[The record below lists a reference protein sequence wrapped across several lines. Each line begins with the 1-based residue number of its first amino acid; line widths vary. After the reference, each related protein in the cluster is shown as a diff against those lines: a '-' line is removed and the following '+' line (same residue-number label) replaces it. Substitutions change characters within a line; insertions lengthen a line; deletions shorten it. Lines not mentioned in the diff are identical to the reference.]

1 MSAKILVVEDEK
13 ILAMGL
19 KRKLE
24 IMGYTVI
31 GTASSGQ
38 EAIEVAGKGLPD
50 LVLMDIVLKGDL
62 DGIDAAQQIINLYN
76 IPVIYVTA
84 YADEKILERAM
95 VTEPYGYLI
104 KPFKETELKANIK
117 MALYRHSAES
127 KRKDSIERR
136 LMDDYY
142 QFIFKSINES
152 IDITKTEEMLL
163 KSFGKSFEEK
173 MQPDFYKELENK
185 GLDLYSDDERA
196 LFETY
201 ASWISKFFTD
211 LGIKNK
217 IRSDEEKY
225 YFELFNCPWMSHAV
239 KNPILCINCNA
250 MISCSFKWI
259 NLKGEINKTSTI
271 AESSPKCTFI
281 IY

>member
-1 MSAKILVVEDEK
+1 MIAKILVVEDEK

-24 IMGYTVI
+24 IMGYTVT

-38 EAIEVAGKGLPD
+38 EAVEMAGDGQPD
-50 LVLMDIVLKGDL
+50 LILMDIVLKGDM
-62 DGIDAAQQIINLYN
+62 DGIDAAQQIISLYN
-76 IPVIYVTA
+76 IPVIYITA

-117 MALYRHSAES
+117 MALYKHKAES
-127 KRKDSIERR
+127 KRKESIKKR
-136 LMDDYY
+136 LMDDYN

-152 IDITKTEEMLL
+152 IDETEIKETLSMA
-163 KSFGKSFEEK
+163 FEKSFEEK
-173 MQPDFYKELENK
+173 MQTKFYKELENK
-185 GLDLYSDDERA
+185 GIDLSTDDEYV

-201 ASWISKFFTD
+201 AFWISKLFTD

-217 IRSDEEKY
+217 FITDNEKY
-225 YFELFNCPWMSHAV
+225 YFQLFNCPWISHSV
-239 KNPILCINCNA
+239 KNPLFCINCNA

-271 AESSPKCTFI
+271 ANHSSKCTFI
-281 IY
+281 IH